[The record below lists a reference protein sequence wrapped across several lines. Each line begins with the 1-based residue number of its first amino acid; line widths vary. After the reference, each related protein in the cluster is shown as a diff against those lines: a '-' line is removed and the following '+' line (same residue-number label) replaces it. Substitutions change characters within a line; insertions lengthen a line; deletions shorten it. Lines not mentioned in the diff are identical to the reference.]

1 MNQNLFRMSVRYM
14 STPQRIVCSGKIA
27 KNLKEINIKPKVVKS
42 SYSHMY
48 KALINY
54 SKLVNTKK

>member
-14 STPQRIVCSGKIA
+14 STPQRIVCSDKVS
-27 KNLKEINIKPKVVKS
+27 KNFKEINNNPKVVKS

-48 KALINY
+48 KALIDY
-54 SKLVNTKK
+54 SKLVNIKK